1 MNSNA
6 HIYGIDLASTSELIA
21 YNRSSPEIAKKIGA
35 DAVIYQTLDDLESA
49 CASLS
54 PRDPATQKFEVGV
67 FCGKYVT
74 PVDDDYFDRLER
86 IRGESR
92 KLKVMESARQAVMH
106 GAATESQVRMAAKGV
121 EVDKHGNVI
130 PAEED
135 SPVNGYAAIS
145 GAGTDRPD
153 DLERRATG
161 ESQTRVRETQDM
173 SLHNINDHQ

>member
-1 MNSNA
+1 M
-6 HIYGIDLASTSELIA
+6 IA
-21 YNRSSPEIAKKIGA
+21 YNRSSPEIAEKIGA
-35 DAVIYQTLDDLESA
+35 DAVIYQSLPDLEAA

-74 PVDDDYFDRLER
+74 PVHEDYFDRLER

-92 KLKVMESARQAVMH
+92 KLKVMESARQAVMS

-121 EVDKHGNVI
+121 EVDKYGNVI
-130 PAEED
+130 PAEGED
-135 SPVNGYAAIS
+135 SAINGHVAIN
-145 GAGTDRPD
+145 GAGTDRPGD
-153 DLERRATG
+153 FERRGT
-161 ESQTRVRETQDM
+161 EDSQTRVRETQDM